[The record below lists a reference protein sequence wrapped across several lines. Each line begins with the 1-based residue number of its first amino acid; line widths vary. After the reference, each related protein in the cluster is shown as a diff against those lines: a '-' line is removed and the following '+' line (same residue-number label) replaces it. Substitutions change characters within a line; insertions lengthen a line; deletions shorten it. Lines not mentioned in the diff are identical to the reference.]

1 MVVHIVMIKLK
12 ESEKSSKNLNM
23 LEERI
28 KSLSSKISI
37 LESLETGLNFSNE
50 DRAMDFVLVAKFK
63 DRDGLREYAN
73 HPEHLKVIQDI
84 KDVVLYTKVVDYE
97 EM

>member
-1 MVVHIVMIKLK
+1 M
-12 ESEKSSKNLNM
+12 
-23 LEERI
+23 
-28 KSLSSKISI
+28 
-37 LESLETGLNFSNE
+37 
-50 DRAMDFVLVAKFK
+50 AKFK